1 VPAEGSA
8 DFDIVVSDAPTTAVE
23 AVDGDSLQGEDGTS
37 YRLIG
42 INAPD
47 DPECGAGEAAARLA
61 SLVQDPVVLESGAE
75 PFDQFGRHLV
85 YAFRPQ
91 GSPGFINAA
100 MVEEGLAI
108 ALHSQDS
115 DQVDELFAVQ
125 QRARDRAAGLW
136 DPQACGTGP
145 LAPIEVVDSQT
156 NPPGPDE
163 DVLDAEWIE
172 VSNAG
177 SEPIDL
183 TGWTI
188 RDESTQNRFRFP
200 PRFILGPGERVT
212 VTAGEGEFG
221 FGLGAPIWNNGGD
234 TVLVVDDQGRFVTY
248 LAVAG

>member
-1 VPAEGSA
+1 
-8 DFDIVVSDAPTTAVE
+8 
-23 AVDGDSLQGEDGTS
+23 
-37 YRLIG
+37 
-42 INAPD
+42 
-47 DPECGAGEAAARLA
+47 
-61 SLVQDPVVLESGAE
+61 
-75 PFDQFGRHLV
+75 
-85 YAFRPQ
+85 
-91 GSPGFINAA
+91 
-100 MVEEGLAI
+100 
-108 ALHSQDS
+108 
-115 DQVDELFAVQ
+115 
-125 QRARDRAAGLW
+125 
-136 DPQACGTGP
+136 